1 MMVRTYII
9 LLRVGGIDEAPG
21 TNKFQIHLQNNT

>member
-9 LLRVGGIDEAPG
+9 LLRVGGIDEVSG
-21 TNKFQIHLQNNT
+21 TNKFQTHLQNNT